1 MSEYCEFRL
10 EILHDSGCHCDENW
24 IGSKEYEK
32 HLEETGLTADVWEI
46 VINGEHKICGVVP
59 YEYAL
64 QLAYEYMKENHTV
77 NREKPNE

>member
-10 EILHDSGCHCDENW
+10 EILHDAGLHGAENW
-24 IGSKEYEK
+24 FGIKDGHKEYEK
-32 HLEETGLTADVWEI
+32 HLEETGLRADVWEI

-64 QLAYEYMKENHTV
+64 QLACEYIKE
-77 NREKPNE
+77 EMSDD